1 MQAALR
7 TVKSLSSSTKTTGKC
22 ISLAA
27 TRLSSTQATASP
39 WFVDPEPQSSQK
51 PAPPHLTP
59 KVQDFPPNLPEA
71 IRQLY
76 TRLAQSPLLE
86 PSTLDVRESIAP
98 PPGLPLPKRPPQGR
112 RRRGGTYAG
121 EGIDEDAV
129 GGIWNWVVIAQVKE
143 GTESRGSI
151 AAVVR
156 AVRKT
161 LLTMDVPIRLPPGS
175 KRRAHNGWAVVDAGN
190 FAVHILSRGSRQK
203 YFEHL
208 DQ

>member
-51 PAPPHLTP
+51 QAPPHLTP

-76 TRLAQSPLLE
+76 TKLAQSPLLE

-129 GGIWNWVVIAQVKE
+129 GGIWNWVVVAQVKE

-208 DQ
+208 DR

>member
-27 TRLSSTQATASP
+27 TRLSSTQAIASP

-51 PAPPHLTP
+51 QAPPHLTP